1 MKRREQTKVG
11 LIWTAGL
18 ALLAGCWQQQRNES
32 VVMIEV
38 EADPSANASEAAP
51 AVAPRVEEV
60 RAVELAGLLPP
71 RAEVV
76 PASRV
81 EGAIAFAYRSPDPP
95 TDVARWYRAA
105 GGLNLHSE
113 MDEGGEHVLSG
124 TTARPAGDFS
134 VRLAAQ
140 SGGGTTAMVLVTP
153 RR

>member
-1 MKRREQTKVG
+1 MTW
-11 LIWTAGL
+11 LAGL
-18 ALLAGCWQQQRNES
+18 ALLAGCGQPPRDEAM
-32 VVMIEV
+32 VVIEV
-38 EADPSANASEAAP
+38 EADPSADASEAAP

-60 RAVELAGLLPP
+60 RTAETAGLVPP
-71 RAEVV
+71 RAQVV

-81 EGAIAFAYRSPDPP
+81 EGAIAFAYRSPDAPAE
-95 TDVARWYRAA
+95 VAGWYRAA
-105 GGLNLHSE
+105 SGLNLHSE